1 MKRITLTMCAI
12 ITIAICSVAK
22 AQSEAEMKKWMDY
35 MTPGDVHKMVSSWDG
50 TWTGEISVWMAP
62 NTPATKSVGTA
73 INKMVLGGRYQVSNH
88 TGEFGGM
95 PFEGQS
101 TLAYDNIKKVFE
113 SVWIDNMGTGVM
125 HLTGPWDAATKTI
138 SLTGKML
145 DPMSGKEVT
154 VRETLKVI
162 DDNTQVIEM
171 YAPGPDGKEYK
182 TMEIKSTRKK

>member
-1 MKRITLTMCAI
+1 L
-12 ITIAICSVAK
+12 
-22 AQSEAEMKKWMDY
+22 KKWTDY

-73 INKMVLGGRYQVSNH
+73 ANKMVLGGRYQISNH
-88 TGEFGGM
+88 TGDFGGM

-101 TLAYDNIKKVFE
+101 TLAYDNLKKVFE

-125 HLTGPWDAATKTI
+125 HLTGPWDAGTKTI
-138 SLTGKML
+138 SLTGKMV

-162 DDNTQVIEM
+162 DDNTQVMEM
-171 YAPGPDGKEYK
+171 FAPGPDGKEYK
-182 TMEIKSTRKK
+182 SMEIKMTRKK